1 MADFRKETHGPGSLK
16 SVDLVVMAYDGR
28 HAPRPGPDG
37 VQEPITTRYL
47 DARIH
52 PEDRRAA
59 GQTTLALV
67 AKKDASSPS
76 GYNNAARYS
85 ENQFQAIVEA
95 AGDNRTDLLNKDG
108 VKVGDIYGV
117 KADLLVNNGDVI
129 INTKSV
135 ATSELNVAPDADGK
149 NIQQRMFETM
159 AATKAAREA
168 AREAAKATKDV
179 TAPEPV
185 AEAAEVAPE
194 AVAEEKPA
202 TKKAPAKRAS
212 RAKAAKPELAPEPE
226 VAEASADEPGLG

>member
-1 MADFRKETHGPGSLK
+1 MADFRKETHGAGSLK
-16 SVDLVVMAYDGR
+16 SVDLVVMSYDGR
-28 HAPRPGPDG
+28 HAPKPVNG
-37 VQEPITTRYL
+37 VQAPITTRYI

-52 PEDRRAA
+52 PDDRRAA

-67 AKKDASSPS
+67 AKRDPSAPS
-76 GYNNAARYS
+76 GYNNAERYS

-95 AGDNRTDLLNKDG
+95 AGDNRSDLLNKEG
-108 VKVGDIYGV
+108 VKVGDVYGV
-117 KADLLVNNGDVI
+117 KADLLLNNGSAI

-135 ATSELNVAPDADGK
+135 VASELSVTPDADGK

-168 AREAAKATKDV
+168 EKSAAKDV
-179 TAPEPV
+179 A
-185 AEAAEVAPE
+185 APE
-194 AVAEEKPA
+194 AAAAAETEAPEVAAEEKPAAKTA

-212 RAKAAKPELAPEPE
+212 RAKVKPELAPEPE